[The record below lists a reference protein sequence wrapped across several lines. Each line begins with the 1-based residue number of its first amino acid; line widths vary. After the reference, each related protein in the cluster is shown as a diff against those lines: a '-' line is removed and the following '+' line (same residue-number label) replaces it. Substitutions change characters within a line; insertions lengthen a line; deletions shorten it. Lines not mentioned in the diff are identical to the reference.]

1 MKARL
6 FVLPIVAVTVLY
18 VLVSM
23 AAALARFPGSEIDG
37 TGGYGH
43 HFAATVVDSEEA
55 DEMRTEHVI
64 P

>member
-6 FVLPIVAVTVLY
+6 FVLQIAAVLALY

-23 AAALARFPGSEIDG
+23 AAALARLPGPEIDG
-37 TGGYGH
+37 KGGYRH
-43 HFAATVVDSEEA
+43 HSAAAVVDSEEA